1 MSSACAALID
11 DLVSANHILFVE
23 GVVDGFGHVSV
34 RHDRRDDHFL
44 LACGVAPA
52 TVTAEDIVEVDYDGV
67 VHDDA
72 GRRSYLERYIHSE
85 IYKAR
90 PDVMAVVHSH
100 SPAIIPFGVTRATLR
115 PVCHMSGFLG
125 LSTPVFEIRDT
136 AGEDNDMLV
145 KNAALGKALAA
156 SLGPHQFALMRGHG
170 SVTVAHSLKL
180 AVARAIWAEMNAR
193 LQSEAMRVAALAG
206 HAGDADG
213 GVRYLTAGEAKGSMA
228 INETVVDRPWD
239 FWKSRAKA
247 ALAGMTRI

>member
-1 MSSACAALID
+1 MTAATTASKALVD

-34 RHDRRDDHFL
+34 RHDCRDDRFL

-52 TVTAEDIVEVDYDGV
+52 TVTADDIVEVDYDGT
-67 VHDDA
+67 VHDA
-72 GRRSYLERYIHSE
+72 TGRRSYLERFIHSE

-90 PDVMAVVHSH
+90 PDVMAIVHSH

-125 LSTPVFEIRDT
+125 FSTPVFEIRDT
-136 AGEDNDMLV
+136 AGENNDMLV
-145 KNAALGKALAA
+145 KSAALGRALAQ
-156 SLGPHQFALMRGHG
+156 SLGSHLFALMRGHG

-180 AVARAIWAEMNAR
+180 VVARAIWAEMNAK
-193 LQSEAMRVAALAG
+193 LQTEAMRIAG
-206 HAGDADG
+206 GDS
-213 GVRYLTAGEAKGSMA
+213 GVNYLTPGEATGSMT

-239 FWKSRAKA
+239 FWKARAKV
-247 ALAGMTRI
+247 ALAGLTR

>member
-1 MSSACAALID
+1 MTTATTASKALVD

-34 RHDRRDDHFL
+34 RHDGRDDRFL

-52 TVTAEDIVEVDYDGV
+52 TVTADDIVEVDYEGT
-67 VHDDA
+67 VHDAA
-72 GRRSYLERYIHSE
+72 GRRSYLERFIHSE

-90 PDVMAVVHSH
+90 PDVMAIVHSH

-125 LSTPVFEIRDT
+125 FSTPVFEIRDT
-136 AGEDNDMLV
+136 AGENNDMLV
-145 KNAALGKALAA
+145 KSAALGRALAQ
-156 SLGPHQFALMRGHG
+156 SLGSHLFALMRGHG

-180 AVARAIWAEMNAR
+180 VVARAIWAEMNAK
-193 LQSEAMRVAALAG
+193 LQTEAMRIAG
-206 HAGDADG
+206 GDS
-213 GVRYLTAGEAKGSMA
+213 GVNYLTPGEATGSMT

-239 FWKSRAKA
+239 FWKARAKV
-247 ALAGMTRI
+247 ALAGLAR